1 MREVLMANNL
11 VKEYGVKGQIKALNG
26 VSLSINEG
34 DFICIMGPSGSGKST
49 FLNMIATVD
58 TPTSGSVKIDGQS
71 VNSMSEGN
79 IAKFRYENIG
89 FIFQEFNLIDSLT
102 IRENIGVPLVLASK
116 GKDEIRGRV
125 EAIAKKLDIYEYLDK
140 FPVECSG
147 GQRQR
152 AAAARALVTEPKL
165 IVADEPTGNLD
176 TKNSHELLQFL
187 KSLNENENKTI
198 VMVSHDSMIASYSK
212 KLVFIR
218 DGKIE
223 EIIERGNKDQSEF
236 FYDIVDVTSKENQ
249 NLFNVMNK
257 K

>member
-1 MREVLMANNL
+1 MSTILVAKNL
-11 VKEYGVKGQIKALNG
+11 IKEYGNKGQIKALND
-26 VSLSINEG
+26 VSLEINEG
-34 DFICIMGPSGSGKST
+34 DFIGIMGPSGSGKST

-58 TPTSGSVKIDGQS
+58 KPTKGKVIIDGTN
-71 VNSMSEGN
+71 VTAMGEGQ

-102 IRENIGVPLVLASK
+102 LRENIGVPLVLASK
-116 GKDEIRGRV
+116 SKEEIKVKV
-125 EAIAKKLDIYEYLDK
+125 EGIAKKLDIYDYLDK

-152 AAAARALVTEPKL
+152 AAAARALVTNPKL

-176 TKNSHELLQFL
+176 TKNSHELLNFL
-187 KSLNENENKTI
+187 KELNDNEGITI
-198 VMVSHDSMIASYSK
+198 LMVTHDSMIASYTK
-212 KLVFIR
+212 KLVFLR

-223 EIIERGNKDQSEF
+223 EVLDKGDKDQKEF
-236 FYDIVDVTSKENQ
+236 FYDIVDVTSKETQ
-249 NLFNVMNK
+249 NLFNIMK

>member
-58 TPTSGSVKIDGQS
+58 TPTSGSVKIDGKS

-102 IRENIGVPLVLASK
+102 VRENIGVPLVLASK
-116 GKDEIRGRV
+116 GKEEIRGRV

>member
-1 MREVLMANNL
+1 MKKILEAENL
-11 VKEYGVKGQIKALNG
+11 IKEYGVNGQIKALNG
-26 VSLSINEG
+26 VNLSIMEG

-58 TPTSGSVKIDGQS
+58 RPTKGRVTIDGNAIS
-71 VNSMSEGN
+71 GMSESK
-79 IAKFRYENIG
+79 IAKFRYENVG

-102 IRENIGVPLVLASK
+102 LRENIGVPLVLASK
-116 GKDEIRGRV
+116 GKKEIKERV
-125 EAIAKKLDIYEYLDK
+125 ENIAKKLDIIQYLDK

-152 AAAARALVTEPKL
+152 AAAARALVTNPML

-176 TKNSHELLQFL
+176 TKNSHELLNFI
-187 KSLNENENKTI
+187 KDLNEEENKTI

-223 EIIERGNKDQSEF
+223 EIIEKGNKDQSEF
-236 FYDIVDVTSKENQ
+236 FYDIVDVTSKESQ
-249 NLFNVMNK
+249 NLFKVMNK